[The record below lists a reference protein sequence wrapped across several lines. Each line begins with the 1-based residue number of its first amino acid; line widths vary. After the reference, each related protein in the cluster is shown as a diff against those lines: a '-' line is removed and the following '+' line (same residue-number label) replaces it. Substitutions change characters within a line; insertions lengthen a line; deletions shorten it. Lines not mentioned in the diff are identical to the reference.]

1 MSNLPASSEFYLQV
15 QQRFWPQANM
25 LCCVWFALGLRQV
38 VSALRRAP
46 SVLPPWAPMLPR
58 WASPLPMPLA
68 TAALLFVHASHHYD
82 ASDMSRTVIFRDYG
96 LEMLRGIPDKPRV
109 LLLTLG
115 DEVLNA
121 ARYVHRQ
128 LGVLNAAR
136 YVHRQ
141 LGVRPQLTILDQNY
155 VQFDWFVRRIR
166 GKGEY
171 AQLELPGVSY
181 GTAKGA
187 FLIRQLIDAN
197 YDGWSIFVAGGMHTA
212 DSSWQP
218 IEGYPQ
224 LGGYRLWPLGM
235 VMQIL
240 RVESRINLDKWA
252 SKSEKLLPR
261 LEWPKPPPVGS
272 WEEVLAKNHYLAAY
286 TNRPYY
292 PLQYAYEALPER
304 GGSAAEARDRFLLAA
319 RLHEASHDLT
329 LNGSRALP
337 DYFFRNWGVAYSQL
351 LATERSDEGV
361 AALKQRAMNAF
372 LKYLAFSTLTEE
384 D

>member
-1 MSNLPASSEFYLQV
+1 MRL
-15 QQRFWPQANM
+15 
-25 LCCVWFALGLRQV
+25 
-38 VSALRRAP
+38 SAPYTR
-46 SVLPPWAPMLPR
+46 
-58 WASPLPMPLA
+58 
-68 TAALLFVHASHHYD
+68 
-82 ASDMSRTVIFRDYG
+82 
-96 LEMLRGIPDKPRV
+96 
-109 LLLTLG
+109 
-115 DEVLNA
+115 
-121 ARYVHRQ
+121 
-128 LGVLNAAR
+128 
-136 YVHRQ
+136 
-141 LGVRPQLTILDQNY
+141 
-155 VQFDWFVRRIR
+155 
-166 GKGEY
+166 
-171 AQLELPGVSY
+171 
-181 GTAKGA
+181 
-187 FLIRQLIDAN
+187 
-197 YDGWSIFVAGGMHTA
+197 
-212 DSSWQP
+212 
-218 IEGYPQ
+218 
-224 LGGYRLWPLGM
+224 
-235 VMQIL
+235 
-240 RVESRINLDKWA
+240 WA

-384 D
+384 DRFTVERSLVSLIPPPQQLKQHLAQQEAARQQQQQQQQGQQGQQGQRRLEQQQGQTKPPKPKSDRKKRKSVKAPGA